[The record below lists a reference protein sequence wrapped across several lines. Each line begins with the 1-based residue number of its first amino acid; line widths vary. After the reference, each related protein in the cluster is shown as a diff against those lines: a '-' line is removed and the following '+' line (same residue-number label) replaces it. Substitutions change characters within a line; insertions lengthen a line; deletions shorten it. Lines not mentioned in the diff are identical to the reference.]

1 MSTFLIA
8 NVRMLE
14 KSLSFNVS
22 FLQELILFVHS
33 DSNNKEGAIGTYESS
48 QCASHLSVSLVFILR
63 CLPSSRRRLPR
74 AFSRAIISSSLSA
87 EAASRVQPSPC
98 FSSNQD
104 IADPR
109 YRPTI
114 YIVVSSGRSF
124 INLQPTTLKMADFQP
139 SSNNGDQPHII
150 PESKRQYTL

>member
-1 MSTFLIA
+1 MLTFLIA

-14 KSLSFNVS
+14 KSLCLNVP
-22 FLQELILFVHS
+22 FLQELIIYVHS
-33 DSNNKEGAIGTYESS
+33 DNNNKEGAIRTYESI
-48 QCASHLSVSLVFILR
+48 QCASYLSVSFVLSLR

-74 AFSRAIISSSLSA
+74 AFSSAIISSSLSA

-109 YRPTI
+109 YSPTI

-124 INLQPTTLKMADFQP
+124 INLSTDHLQNGGFPTVV
-139 SSNNGDQPHII
+139 
-150 PESKRQYTL
+150 